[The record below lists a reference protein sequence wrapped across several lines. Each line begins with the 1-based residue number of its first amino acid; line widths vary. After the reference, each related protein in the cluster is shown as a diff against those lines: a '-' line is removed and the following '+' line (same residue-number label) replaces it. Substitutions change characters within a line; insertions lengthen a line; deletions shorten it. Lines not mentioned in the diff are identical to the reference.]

1 MVQLERQTILS
12 ILIDNFTKAT
22 LVVADVDGLGIG
34 PGWLDR
40 AIKKIHGSVG
50 EGVRGVF
57 A

>member
-1 MVQLERQTILS
+1 MQLERQTILS